1 MLELKDVSFTIRKD
15 GEEVPLVDR
24 VSLRVPKGHFMAI
37 VGPSGCGKTTL
48 LKTIAGLNPESGGA
62 LFWDERNLSEDGDFS
77 PSEIGYVP
85 QFSIAYEPLTVD
97 ESVEAA
103 TRLRVRCRD
112 TVELDSR
119 IDRVLEET
127 GLSPISDRQVKVL
140 SGGQKRRL
148 GLAMEL
154 VSDPKILLCDE
165 VTSGLDP
172 RSEREIVRLLHDL
185 SRKDGRIVLSVTHSL
200 AHLELYDSILV
211 LHEGRLAFHGPPEQ
225 LTHYFSVH
233 DTEEVYPRL
242 ATQPSERWHAS
253 WQKHSVSYQKMLDRN
268 RERLVAGGAL
278 QIPAEPTPPAAK
290 GAEGAEGVEAGDIP
304 ATPTAP
310 GAPETLRLPGFVS
323 QFATLL
329 SRRWRIFFRDRGQV
343 FLQLAILI
351 CFPLL
356 VILFSDKASEPIR
369 RFSDTRQS
377 NIAAEIQEQQSVR
390 SDQAKVGSAVSGII
404 MFQVVLLSLMGSNN
418 SAREIAGERPIYEK
432 EKFGGL
438 RPSAY
443 LASKVAFLACLVI
456 TQSLWMAFFVN
467 LFGTFRGDFVQHAG
481 FLLLVNAAMTAICL
495 AISALMRTAEQASLL
510 SIYLVG
516 FQLPLSGAVLAL
528 PEKVEVFT
536 RPFISA
542 YWGWS
547 GSVEALQTQV
557 HDAVKSVIDTGLSAQ
572 NGCLFALSAHIAVAL
587 IAAWA
592 GACRPHWD

>member
-1 MLELKDVSFTIRKD
+1 MLELKDVCFTIRKG
-15 GEEVPLVDR
+15 GEDANLVDH
-24 VSLRVPKGHFMAI
+24 VSIRIPKGHFMAI

-48 LKTIAGLNPESGGA
+48 LKTIAGLNPESAGA
-62 LFWDERNLSEDGDFS
+62 LIWDGRDLSKEGDFS

-85 QFSIAYEPLTVD
+85 QFSIAYDPLTVD

-103 TRLRVRCRD
+103 TRLRVRSKSNA
-112 TVELDSR
+112 ELDGR

-127 GLSPISDRQVKVL
+127 GLTPIADRPVKVL

-154 VSDPKILLCDE
+154 VSDPKLLLCDE

-211 LHEGRLAFHGPPEQ
+211 LHEGRVAYHGPPEQ
-225 LTHYFSVH
+225 LTHYFSVK

-242 ATQPSERWHAS
+242 ATQTSERWKSS
-253 WQKHSVSYQKMLDRN
+253 WEKHSVAYNGMLDAN
-268 RERLVAGGAL
+268 REKLVKSGAL
-278 QIPAEPTPPAAK
+278 ILPTSTSEQS
-290 GAEGAEGVEAGDIP
+290 AEGEKVEEEGTKI
-304 ATPTAP
+304 
-310 GAPETLRLPGFVS
+310 PGFFS
-323 QFATLL
+323 QFGTLL

-343 FLQLAILI
+343 LLQLAILI

-356 VILFSDKASEPIR
+356 VTLFSDKAKDPIK
-369 RFSDTRQS
+369 RFSDTRQTD
-377 NIAAEIQEQQSVR
+377 IKADIEEQASVQA
-390 SDQAKVGSAVSGII
+390 DQIRVGSAISGII

-418 SAREIAGERPIYEK
+418 SAREIAGERLIYEK
-432 EKFGGL
+432 EKFGGV
-438 RPSAY
+438 RPFAY
-443 LASKVAFLACLVI
+443 LSSKIAFLSCLVI
-456 TQSLWMAFFVN
+456 AQSLWMAFFVN
-467 LFGTFRGDFVQHAG
+467 WFGPFRGDFVQHAM
-481 FLLLVNAAMTAICL
+481 FLLLVNGAMTSVCL
-495 AISALMRTAEQASLL
+495 AISALMRTSEQASLL

-528 PEKVEVFT
+528 PENIESFT

-547 GSVEALQTQV
+547 GSVEGLQTQV
-557 HDAVKSVIDTGLSAQ
+557 HDAVKSVIDTSLSASQ
-572 NGCLFALSAHIAVAL
+572 ACTYTLCAHIGVGL
-587 IAAWA
+587 LAAWA
-592 GACRPHWD
+592 GARRHQWD